1 MVTFEQQPR
10 DEEASHVNTWRES
23 FLGREASKC
32 KGPEV
37 DVCLAHLKERK
48 EAHVAR
54 TEQARRL
61 EVERGLEGQQIK

>member
-10 DEEASHVNTWRES
+10 DEEASHVNTWREN
-23 FLGREASKC
+23 FLGRETSKC

-37 DVCLAHLKERK
+37 GVCLAHLMQRK
-48 EAHVAR
+48 EAYVAG

-61 EVERGLEGQQIK
+61 EVEMRLEGQQIK